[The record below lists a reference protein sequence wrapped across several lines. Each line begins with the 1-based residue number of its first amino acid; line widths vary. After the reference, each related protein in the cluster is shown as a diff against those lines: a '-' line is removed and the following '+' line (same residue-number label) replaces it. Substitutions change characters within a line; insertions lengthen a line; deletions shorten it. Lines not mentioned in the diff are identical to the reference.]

1 MITRLLCLFSLSL
14 VTLTAAP
21 DPTPEDLLR
30 QGLFEEEANHDL
42 DKAAENYRAVIAA
55 HDRQRALAAS
65 ATFRLGEIARKK
77 NDNEAAATAF
87 RTVVERFPEQQE
99 IARLSA
105 ENLAAL
111 GMAPDAKSPAV
122 NVKNDPEDVEIARL
136 QEIARNSPDLLD
148 GAGSDGFRP
157 LHHAAAKGRIKVID
171 YLLKNGADPNSLT
184 TLYPVSSLHLAAGSG
199 HLAAVQA
206 LLAAKADPNLTFDS
220 QNYGGSARLSPMD
233 RSISIDKGR
242 GTALDLAI
250 LYDRREVA
258 LALIDADTD
267 IKRVGAVISGYP
279 EGFTSLQLAISL
291 KRNDLAQALIA
302 AGAPVNRNGE
312 NFLITPLGVAIR
324 DNPEMVI
331 PLLKAGADPKQAYS
345 TERITPLQL
354 AIGQNRMEIA
364 KFLLDAGAEVNAK
377 DANDLSP
384 LHWAQTPEIVDFL
397 VSKGAEPNAKT
408 SAGLT
413 PLDVIAERY
422 DSQKPVIE
430 ALLKHGATVE
440 DPIALLRR
448 SSPDNLDAVR
458 ELIVYPRAFNPDAI
472 QLSVS
477 GSYSLREPEIP
488 QQQGQ
493 TPLNMLP
500 SEKRPDL
507 VTVEIRPAAASPPPS
522 IPELLRE
529 AFSGDSLLA
538 SIRILRHD
546 AATGFK
552 PILEWTFA
560 SGAQLPEELPALQWG
575 DLVEVQ
581 IQNGY
586 RSDQKPPSIDELVAR
601 IPARNVTFSL
611 AGLEIPKT
619 IPGNGIFWLD
629 YKSWQA
635 LGELIPNIGK
645 IANLSRF
652 VIHRNGVPE
661 PIALDFTEPTRDL
674 FRLIDGDRIELSLDV
689 PELDRQFGESEVIT
703 SIKFF
708 GNSGFS
714 GTGDTSLINQLGNVD
729 KDVDFYKILLLRRA
743 EKWKPEVID
752 IKAWLEAL
760 PPKEEWT
767 REILDPLK
775 VALPKLDPGDVLVFL
790 EEPDSDSRRSA
801 NDTREKLQSVGDALR
816 RFPRVVPPPSSPSH

>member
-30 QGLFEEEANHDL
+30 QGLFEEEANRDL

-148 GAGSDGFRP
+148 GAGSDGWRP
-157 LHHAAAKGRIKVID
+157 LHHAAAKGWIRVVS
-171 YLLKNGADPNSLT
+171 YLLENHANPDGRTITEQLT
-184 TLYPVSSLHLAAGSG
+184 PLQLASIHGYLGS
-199 HLAAVQA
+199 VNA
-206 LLAAKADPNLTFDS
+206 LLAAKADVNATFNIKSCPEGVLPVADK
-220 QNYGGSARLSPMD
+220 SAKNADGKWS
-233 RSISIDKGR
+233 
-242 GTALDLAI
+242 ALDLAI

-258 LALIDADTD
+258 RALIEAGTD
-267 IKRVGAVISGYP
+267 LKRVGPVTRGWTD
-279 EGFTSLQLAISL
+279 GFTPLQLAISL
-291 KRNDLAQALIA
+291 KRNDLAQVLIA
-302 AGAPVNRNGE
+302 AGSPVDRSGE
-312 NFLITPLGVAIR
+312 NNPITPLGLAIR
-324 DNPEMVI
+324 DNPEMVV
-331 PLLKAGADPKQAYS
+331 PLLKAGADPKQPYS
-345 TERITPLQL
+345 EDRVTPLQG
-354 AIGQNRMEIA
+354 AARINRFDTA
-364 KFLLDAGAEVNAK
+364 KLLLDAGADVNAK
-377 DANDLSP
+377 DMNGLSP
-384 LHWAQTPEIVDFL
+384 LHWAFTPEMDDFL
-397 VSKGAEPNAKT
+397 VANGADPNSKT
-408 SAGLT
+408 TAGLT
-413 PLDVIAERY
+413 PLDVIADYRTPLG
-422 DSQKPVIE
+422 SVIE

-448 SSPDNLDAVR
+448 SSPENLDAVR

-507 VTVEIRPAAASPPPS
+507 VTVEIRPAAASPPHS

-560 SGAQLPEELPALQWG
+560 SGAPLPEELPALQWG

-601 IPARNVTFSL
+601 IPTRDVIFSL

-619 IPGNGIFWLD
+619 ISGSDTFWLD
-629 YKSWQA
+629 CTSWQA
-635 LGELIPNIGK
+635 LGELIPNIGE
-645 IANLSRF
+645 IADLSHF
-652 VIHRNGVPE
+652 VIHRKGVAE
-661 PIALDFTEPTRDL
+661 PIKLDFAEPTRDL
-674 FRLIDGDRIELSLDV
+674 FRLIDGDRIELSLNV